1 MKRFCTG
8 IVAIIWLAVAAQAQE
23 MAASHPGCEHQSAKK
38 CLSLA
43 LEAMGGRERL
53 KDVKSIRLRTIGHT
67 ELMEQS
73 YRQDP
78 FITSYESGTTVVD
91 FANQRM
97 WSEEKLTWP
106 ESDDDHSESTT
117 VTVVGP
123 EGGVRRGK
131 DADTPCSLADLERA
145 RYMLA
150 LGPVP
155 LLLSAEEASDLHFER
170 PEILRS
176 TSHAVLAFRWQ
187 GVPVRILLN
196 PFNHLPDAVET
207 TRQFHDFWYFWGDVK
222 QLVYLDNWKLV
233 RGVKYPTNAVEERN
247 GKLWRSTQALKVEFN
262 APVDDAAFRMD
273 SSTAK
278 KSAAGRGWKA
288 PFRAGNAT
296 ELAPGIDFFAGAWN
310 TTIVKQPDGIVI
322 LEAPIGEPYTR
333 GVIEEAQKRYPGLRI
348 KAVVSTSDSWPH
360 TGGVRYAV
368 SRKLPVYILDLN
380 RPLLDRMV
388 RARHSMD
395 PDALEKS
402 GAGKTPAWKVVS
414 AREEIGTGPNR
425 MELYPLRGASTERQY
440 MVYFPEQ
447 HLLYASDTLVINDD
461 HSLYD
466 PELMEEVAGAVMRE
480 KLHVERVFSM
490 HQGPAAWSDV
500 LKALAKARS

>member
-1 MKRFCTG
+1 MKRFCIG
-8 IVAIIWLAVAAQAQE
+8 IVALIWFAWAAQAQE
-23 MAASHPGCEHQSAKK
+23 IAASHPGCERQSAKE

-53 KDVKSIRLRTIGHT
+53 REVKNIRLRTIGQT

-78 FITSYESGTTVVD
+78 FITSYESGTILAD

-97 WSEEKLTWP
+97 WFEEKLTWP

-131 DADTPCSLADLERA
+131 ETDTPCSLGDLERA
-145 RYMLA
+145 RYALA

-155 LLLSAEEASDLHFER
+155 LLLTAEEASDLHFETS
-170 PEILRS
+170 ETLRS
-176 TSHAVLAFRWQ
+176 TAHAVLAFQWQ

-196 PFNHLPDAVET
+196 RFNHLPDAVET
-207 TRQFHDFWYFWGDVK
+207 TQQFHDFWYFWGDVK
-222 QLVYLDNWKLV
+222 QRVYFDNWKLV
-233 RGVKYPTNAVEERN
+233 RGVKYPTNAVVERN

-262 APVDDAAFRMD
+262 APLDDAVFRMD
-273 SSTAK
+273 SATAK

-288 PFRAGNAT
+288 PFHAGNAI
-296 ELAPGIDFFAGAWN
+296 ELAPGVDFFSGAWN

-368 SRKLPVYILDLN
+368 SQKLPVYILDLN
-380 RPLLDRMV
+380 RPLLDQMV
-388 RARHSMD
+388 KARHSMD

-466 PELMEEVAGAVMRE
+466 PELMEEVSEAVMRE
-480 KLHVERVFSM
+480 KLRVERVFSM
-490 HQGPAAWSDV
+490 HQGPTAWSEV
-500 LKALAKARS
+500 LEALAKAKS